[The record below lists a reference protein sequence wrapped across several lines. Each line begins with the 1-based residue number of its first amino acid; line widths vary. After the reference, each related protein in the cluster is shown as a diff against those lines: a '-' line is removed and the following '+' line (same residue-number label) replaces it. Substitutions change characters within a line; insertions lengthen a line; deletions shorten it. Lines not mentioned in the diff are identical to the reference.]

1 MAFLK
6 VFGKI
11 IEYKDAEEARKIV
24 REHALKFMLNWKVF
38 VDKSTFVMPET
49 KFGYEME
56 VHKVHVDETEKKI
69 KIDLTGEYDI
79 FNHVSIKDSNFT
91 YQYEYG
97 KWMIEGKFKFINK
110 LII

>member
-11 IEYKDAEEARKIV
+11 IEYKDAEEARKII
-24 REHALKFMLNWKVF
+24 REHALNFMLNWVVF

-56 VHKVHVDETEKKI
+56 VQKVFVDDKEKKV

-79 FNHVSIKDSNFT
+79 FNHSSIIKDSNFT

-97 KWMIEGKFKFINK
+97 KWMIEGK
-110 LII
+110 

>member
-6 VFGKI
+6 IFGKI

-24 REHALKFMLNWKVF
+24 REHALNFMLNWQVY
-38 VDKSTFVMPET
+38 VDKKTFVMPEI

-56 VHKVHVDETEKKI
+56 VHKVFVDEIEKKV
-69 KIDLTGEYDI
+69 KLDLTGEFDI
-79 FNHVSIKDSNFT
+79 FNHSLIKDSIFT

-97 KWMIEGKFKFINK
+97 KWMIEGKLNPNK
-110 LII
+110 